1 MPGRMRAN
9 RADQILAEF
18 AAGLSALRD
27 RAGQPSYET
36 LQTLTHRCSQWPQ
49 KRSTIY
55 DKLSGKSEPTEE
67 FTAAFVEACRLYA
80 EERGR
85 PLSAADTDTRSWLA
99 RCTRVRKEVAEAR
112 RVRAKVIPEPM
123 ADPAI
128 RPIGAWKPE
137 QLGIHP
143 AIKVPGSAPVDNR
156 APRYVQRQHDLQL
169 RYLLGQLPAEPRM
182 IVLVGEAAT
191 GKTRTAYEAVS
202 RWLPDRPLAV
212 PGAPDELPGLL
223 ADGLPASPC
232 VVWIDD
238 AREYL
243 RDATAVGA
251 LHKLL
256 GQPYG
261 EVVVIATL
269 WPVHWNE
276 IDFAE
281 EKDSGESR
289 ARARRLLERAIR
301 LPVPDSFDRV
311 DLLHAAAEGRAD
323 PRIAAAVRDCGPGG
337 QVTQVLAAGPALT
350 DFYDDADAFTKA
362 VVNAAMDARRLG
374 YTGLVPAG
382 FLWGAA
388 GGYLSGEHRAGP
400 PSDWFATAVRR
411 CTAKA
416 HGAVA
421 PLTPVRTRPG
431 LGDADG
437 YGLADFLD
445 QLGRERLR
453 ERPVPATTWD
463 ALADLVT
470 ERAPRTALAREA
482 ARRGLLQYAYLL
494 AKPAVG
500 DGRGVTAADIV
511 AAQYRRWGD
520 TEAAVDLWTL
530 AAGHNDPNAMCRLAE
545 YAEERGDQPEADGW
559 WRMAADLGDP
569 YATFQY
575 SDRLYRRG
583 ESDTADSVLRRTA
596 EAGEP
601 YAFLELVKRWRRQ
614 ERFAEVI
621 ALEETFAR
629 RGHLVPPQ
637 SMTNP
642 YLLAG
647 VPTRGGRPMPSED
660 EQTLQ
665 RAAEQGHRGAMSD
678 LAELLNRAGRTA
690 EADGWWARAANEG
703 HPSAIWHL
711 AEACL
716 RTGDT
721 DEAGRWLLRLT
732 DIQDTRALWHLADL
746 RDRAG
751 RQGEAERFLRRAVT
765 YGDRHALRRL
775 TARLL
780 RAGRENEA
788 ESLLRGSLEN
798 GHAGSLP
805 ELAGFI
811 EDRGRS
817 DEASQVRTYGL
828 DPGGATA
835 ASWGP
840 DADWS

>member
-9 RADQILAEF
+9 RANQILAEF
-18 AAGLSALRD
+18 AAELGALRD
-27 RAGQPSYET
+27 RAGEPSYET
-36 LQTLTHRCSQWPQ
+36 LQTLTHRHSQWPQ
-49 KRSTIY
+49 KRATIN
-55 DKLSGKSEPTEE
+55 DKLTGKSEPSEA
-67 FTAAFVEACRLYA
+67 FVAAFVEACKLYA
-80 EERGR
+80 EERGT
-85 PLSAADTDTRSWLA
+85 PLSAADSDMRSWLA
-99 RCTRVRKEVAEAR
+99 RCTRMRAEVADAR
-112 RVRAKVIPEPM
+112 RVGAKVTPEPK
-123 ADPAI
+123 ADPTL

-143 AIKVPGSAPVDNR
+143 AIKVPGSALLDNR
-156 APRYVQRQHDLQL
+156 PPRYVERQHDREL
-169 RYLLGQLPAEPRM
+169 RELLAQLPAEPRM

-202 RWLPDRPLAV
+202 RCLPDRPLAV

-223 ADGLPASPC
+223 ADGLPATPC

-243 RDATAVGA
+243 QDATAVGA

-261 EVVVIATL
+261 EVVVIAAL

-276 IDFAE
+276 ISFAE
-281 EKDSGESR
+281 EKGSEESR
-289 ARARRLLERAIR
+289 ARRVLERAIR
-301 LPVPDSFDRV
+301 FPVPDSFDRV
-311 DLLHAAAEGRAD
+311 DLSNAAAEGRAD
-323 PRIAAAVRDCGPGG
+323 PRIAAAVRDCGPRG
-337 QVTQVLAAGPALT
+337 QVAQVLAAAPALT
-350 DFYDDADAFTKA
+350 NFYDDAQAYTKA
-362 VVNAAMDARRLG
+362 VVTAAMDARRLG
-374 YTGLVPAG
+374 YAGLVPAG
-382 FLWGAA
+382 FLWAA
-388 GGYLSGEHRAGP
+388 AAGYLSAEHRAGP

-411 CTAKA
+411 CTAKV

-431 LGDADG
+431 VGDADG

-453 ERPVPATTWD
+453 ERPVPAPTWD

-470 ERAPRTALAREA
+470 EPAPRTVLAREA

-494 AKPAVG
+494 AKPTAE
-500 DGRGVTAADIV
+500 DGRDVTAAGIV
-511 AAQYRRWGD
+511 AAQYLRWGNTD
-520 TEAAVDLWTL
+520 AAVDLWTC
-530 AAGHNDPNAMCRLAE
+530 AARRNDPDAMCCLAK
-545 YAEERGDQPEADGW
+545 YAEERRDQPEADGW
-559 WRMAADLGDP
+559 WHKAADLGDP
-569 YATFQY
+569 YAIFQY
-575 SDRLYRRG
+575 SDRLDRRG
-583 ESDTADSVLRRTA
+583 ESLKAERVLRRAA

-601 YAFLELVKRWRRQ
+601 YAFLELVKRWKRQ
-614 ERFAEVI
+614 ERFADVI
-621 ALEETFAR
+621 ALEETLAR

-637 SMTNP
+637 SMTGP

-647 VPTRGGRPMPSED
+647 APTRGGRALRRED
-660 EQTLQ
+660 EQSLR
-665 RAAEQGHRGAMSD
+665 RAAAQGHRKAMSD
-678 LAELLNRAGRTA
+678 LAEFLNRDGRTA
-690 EADGWWARAANEG
+690 EADDWWARAANEG
-703 HPSAIWHL
+703 YPPAIRHL

-716 RTGDT
+716 RTGNT
-721 DEAGRWLLRLT
+721 EEAERWLLRLSDT
-732 DIQDTRALWHLADL
+732 QDTRALWHLADL

-751 RQGEAERFLRRAVT
+751 QQGEAERFLRRAVAH
-765 YGDRHALRRL
+765 GDRHALRQL

-788 ESLLRGSLEN
+788 ESLLRGALEN
-798 GHAGSLP
+798 GHVGSLP
-805 ELAGFI
+805 ELAAFI

-817 DEASQVRTYGL
+817 DEGRQVRTYGL

-840 DADWS
+840 DGDRS